1 LSKNMSEVIWA
12 LNSKNDLLESL
23 IAYIRLY
30 AGNYFENSRIRFKMA
45 APAHM
50 PGMPLSTE
58 YRRNIFYAVK
68 EALHNIVKHSQ
79 ATEAEVTVSL
89 KNQVLTII
97 ISDNGIG
104 MPKGELNRFGNG
116 IIHMRNRM
124 ESIGGKFSIESS
136 GDTRVTLSL
145 PV

>member
-1 LSKNMSEVIWA
+1 
-12 LNSKNDLLESL
+12 
-23 IAYIRLY
+23 
-30 AGNYFENSRIRFKMA
+30 MA

-50 PGMPLSTE
+50 PGMTLSTE

-79 ATEAEVTVSL
+79 ATEAEVSVTL
-89 KNQVLTII
+89 INQVLTII

-104 MPKGELNRFGNG
+104 MPNGELNRFGNG